1 MRRTLA
7 VLLACAATTGIGCFA
22 PPPAALTFEGKIE
35 PSGDKSFAIVGD
47 LQTTSFLEFWREQND
62 IERALVVKQIATAR
76 PAFLVMLGDL
86 VFNGSSEG
94 AWADFDALCTPIREA
109 RIPVLAVPGNHE
121 YWFGGSLDHYFKRFP
136 HLKERT
142 FYEVTHGPV
151 ALVFLNSNI
160 DNLPEWE
167 MQLAWYRAELARIDA
182 DPNIRGALVMMHH
195 PPYTN
200 STVTSDEAHVGQWL
214 VPPFK
219 AAKKT
224 LAMITGHVHSYERF
238 VYDGKMFVVSGGG
251 GGPRAALSL
260 DDHRRHPEDL
270 YKGPAV
276 RAFHYLSVT
285 PAPTGLAVEVVGLSG
300 EGRGFSTID
309 AFKMPWPDGGDR
321 GGKLAKE

>member
-1 MRRTLA
+1 MT
-7 VLLACAATTGIGCFA
+7 VAAGCFA
-22 PPPAALTFEGKIE
+22 PPVPARPFEGRIE
-35 PSGDKSFAIVGD
+35 PSGPQSFAIVSD
-47 LQTTSFLEFWREQND
+47 LQTTSLLEFWREQND
-62 IERALVVKQIATAR
+62 IERALVVRQIAAAR

-86 VFNGSSEG
+86 VFDGSSEG

-136 HLKERT
+136 HLEKRT
-142 FYEVTHGPV
+142 FYRVTHGPL

-167 MQLAWYRAELARIDA
+167 AQLAWYRAELARIDA
-182 DPNIRGALVMMHH
+182 DPRVRGALVMMHH

-200 STVTSDEAHVGQWL
+200 STITSDEEHVGRWL

-238 VYDGKMFVVSGGG
+238 VYGGKMFVVSGGG
-251 GGPRAALSL
+251 GGPRAELSSG
-260 DDHRRHPEDL
+260 DGRRHPEDL
-270 YKGPAV
+270 FTGPPL

-285 PAPTGLAVEVVGLSG
+285 PSPSGLSIEAVGLPRG
-300 EGRGFSTID
+300 ERAFSTID
-309 AFKMPWPDGGDR
+309 AFKLPWPEGGGR
-321 GGKLAKE
+321 HEKELTTRSSP